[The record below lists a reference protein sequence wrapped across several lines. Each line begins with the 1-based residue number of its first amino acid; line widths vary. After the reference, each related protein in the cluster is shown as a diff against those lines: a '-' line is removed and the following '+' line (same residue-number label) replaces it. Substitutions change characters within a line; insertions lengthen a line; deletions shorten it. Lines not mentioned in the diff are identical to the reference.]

1 MNASSEPALK
11 AYKQVQT
18 EVATETANPHTLISM
33 LLTAITDR
41 LCDAERSFA
50 TNDLKQRGEQVSKAQ
65 TILFSLRSTL
75 DFDQGGE
82 LARMLDSLYDYCIRQ
97 LSQAHIDNDVVPV
110 LEVKGLIGQ
119 IGDAWNTI
127 PKNLQAK

>member
-33 LLTAITDR
+33 LLTGVTDR

-50 TNDLKQRGEQVSKAQ
+50 TNDLKQRSEQVSKAQ

-97 LSQAHIDNDVVPV
+97 LSHAHIDNDVDPV

-119 IGDAWNTI
+119 IGEAWDTI
-127 PKNLQAK
+127 PTNLQAK